1 MRWRFLGR
9 MAVCILGCSLWV
21 QADAKPPRTWKPATP
36 GTVAEHNAT
45 MPERME
51 VYPPEVKLDSRRAY
65 RQFVVT
71 GYVRGEPQDLTETA
85 VLHSTNERIT
95 RVQGTRII
103 AVGDGKTVLTVRA
116 GGKAVQVP
124 VVVANTARPD
134 PVRFA
139 FEPRAVL
146 TKQGCATGSC
156 HGSPHGKGGFSLSLF
171 GYDPTIDR
179 ISLTH
184 DGYNRRVN
192 VMDPAES
199 LMLKKPLL
207 EIPHVG
213 GKRLHKGDAAYRI
226 LTDWIYQGAHT
237 DLPSTDC
244 DRIAITPAEG
254 RVLHAPFLRQ
264 QLSVLAHFTD
274 GASRDVSR
282 IATYDTSN
290 PAVAT
295 VDADGLI
302 TGHARGQ
309 A

>member
-1 MRWRFLGR
+1 
-9 MAVCILGCSLWV
+9 
-21 QADAKPPRTWKPATP
+21 
-36 GTVAEHNAT
+36 

-139 FEPRAVL
+139 FETLAVL

-171 GYDPTIDR
+171 GYDPAIDK
-179 ISLTH
+179 ISLTR
-184 DGYNRRVN
+184 DGFNRRIN
-192 VMDPAES
+192 ILEPTES
-199 LMLKKPLL
+199 LMLKKPQL

-213 GKRLHKGDAAYRI
+213 GKRLRKADAAYRI
-226 LTDWIYQGAHT
+226 LYDWIQEGAHT
-237 DLPSTDC
+237 DLPNVEC
-244 DRIAITPAEG
+244 ARIVLTPASG
-254 RVLHAPFLRQ
+254 RVLQAPNRKQ
-264 QLSVLAHFTD
+264 QISVLAVFTD
-274 GASRDVSR
+274 GTTRDVSA
-282 IATYDTSN
+282 IAT
-290 PAVAT
+290 
-295 VDADGLI
+295 
-302 TGHARGQ
+302 
-309 A
+309 